1 MEVQPEIDL
10 DLDPSFEPQTR
21 ARSNTWPLRPREVSD
36 TQSSPASDESTSEQH
51 RGENN
56 VVLNKKTTSR
66 RNAWGNMS
74 YADLITKAIQS
85 SHDHRLTLSQ
95 IYDWMVQNVPY
106 FKDKGD
112 STSSAG
118 WKNSIRHNLS
128 LHSRFMRIQ
137 NEGTGKSSWWV
148 INPDAKPGKSPRRR
162 AGSMETKSYEKKR
175 GRFKKKV
182 ELENSP
188 SSTTEDYIA
197 DSLGFQLSP
206 DFRPRAS
213 SNASS
218 CGRLSPIQA
227 AIEPNLDDNQ
237 VPPMSPIPWGV
248 ETDTDS
254 ENMNYSN
261 SGSDGFADKLVDTLV
276 GSMKLAESGGLG
288 LRGATD
294 IDMLGDVQAP
304 LMARNTNGLELS
316 QYGDNNSSFSDT
328 QYSSLNASPVYSDQ
342 RPQLTNLER
351 LTLPNMAHVNIGQSN
366 NMVFSSQDPLY
377 CQDPLISQN
386 SMLSQTRVSPVS
398 SQLNI
403 QSSPSHSPSGN
414 QRSPS
419 NYNSRGFKP
428 INPPHT
434 KSMVT
439 SQQQNAQQSSQA
451 RSLLQQCL
459 EAPSDS
465 LLRAALT
472 QKSVQYQMAN
482 ASPTTMAQ
490 QYNQYMAYQNAG
502 IAFPTSGNGTVNTN
516 IINGSLSTGGMVRS
530 LPNNNVPN
538 LTPSIGPMPSQ
549 GVHFPVSSNQSSSN
563 SLTDVN
569 FDPDFIEDI
578 QCDVQEILE
587 HELRLDGNLDFNFE
601 PMNSSATS
609 NDNQNLVR

>member
-1 MEVQPEIDL
+1 
-10 DLDPSFEPQTR
+10 
-21 ARSNTWPLRPREVSD
+21 
-36 TQSSPASDESTSEQH
+36 
-51 RGENN
+51 
-56 VVLNKKTTSR
+56 
-66 RNAWGNMS
+66 
-74 YADLITKAIQS
+74 
-85 SHDHRLTLSQ
+85 
-95 IYDWMVQNVPY
+95 
-106 FKDKGD
+106 
-112 STSSAG
+112 
-118 WKNSIRHNLS
+118 
-128 LHSRFMRIQ
+128 
-137 NEGTGKSSWWV
+137 
-148 INPDAKPGKSPRRR
+148 
-162 AGSMETKSYEKKR
+162 METKSYEKKR

-182 ELENSP
+182 EALNALENSP

-261 SGSDGFADKLVDTLV
+261 TGSDGFADKLVDTLV
-276 GSMKLAESGGLG
+276 GGMKLAESGGLG
-288 LRGATD
+288 LRAATD
-294 IDMLGDVQAP
+294 IDMLGEVQAP
-304 LMARNTNGLELS
+304 MMPVNSNGLELG
-316 QYGDNNSSFSDT
+316 QYGDNNGSFSDT
-328 QYSSLNASPVYSDQ
+328 QYSSLNASPVYPEQ

-351 LTLPNMAHVNIGQSN
+351 LTLPNMASHVNMGQSN
-366 NMVFSSQDPLY
+366 SMGVFSSQDPLY

-398 SQLNI
+398 SQMNI
-403 QSSPSHSPSGN
+403 RSSPSHSPSTN

-419 NYNSRGFKP
+419 NYNARGFKP
-428 INPPHT
+428 INPPQT

-439 SQQQNAQQSSQA
+439 SQQHNAQQSSQA

-482 ASPTTMAQ
+482 ASPTSMAQ
-490 QYNQYMAYQNAG
+490 QYNQYLAYQNAG
-502 IAFPTSGNGTVNTN
+502 IAFPTSISGTVNTN
-516 IINGSLSTGGMVRS
+516 IINGSLTTGGMVRS

-538 LTPSIGPMPSQ
+538 IAHSIGPMSSQ
-549 GVHFPVSSNQSSSN
+549 GGHFPTSSNQSSSN

-578 QCDVQEILE
+578 QCDVQEILD

-601 PMNSSATS
+601 PMNSSTTS
-609 NDNQNLVR
+609 NDNHNLVR